1 LYNSSFSEW
10 VAAQITLYESNEQL
24 EYAMREADKG
34 NYEKAR
40 TMVKKNKEYMQSKA
54 PLVQKSVELQKAE
67 SVNDSYDNSL
77 LNIESMSSTEVKQ
90 IQKAS
95 KASNYGVRNKK

>member
-1 LYNSSFSEW
+1 
-10 VAAQITLYESNEQL
+10 
-24 EYAMREADKG
+24 
-34 NYEKAR
+34 
-40 TMVKKNKEYMQSKA
+40 
-54 PLVQKSVELQKAE
+54 
-67 SVNDSYDNSL
+67 L